1 METDRRYQRRQHG
14 ENGHRVTLLGA
25 PDQVAASAARQRQ
38 QIVREREAE
47 ARWLHT
53 ATAHEYTGDSD
64 DESTDESTDEDD
76 DKEEDGDGAGE
87 AVQLDNTADDPV
99 MSRIVGKAVHPTGM
113 TTDTSHNSRGGGDGG
128 GGGCMVSSPS
138 PKKKRFDFEATIAS
152 VEASVAL
159 VSNHTNLSRAAMLH
173 EMGAHSQA
181 YCGVMACKPANC

>member
-38 QIVREREAE
+38 QIMREREAE

-64 DESTDESTDEDD
+64 DESTDESTDD

-128 GGGCMVSSPS
+128 GGGCMVSPS